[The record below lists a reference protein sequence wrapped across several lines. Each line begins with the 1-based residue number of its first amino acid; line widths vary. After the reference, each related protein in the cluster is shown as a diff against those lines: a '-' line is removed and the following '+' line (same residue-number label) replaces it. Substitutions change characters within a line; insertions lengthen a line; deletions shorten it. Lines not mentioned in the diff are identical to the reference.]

1 MYSSMKKSKYIIT
14 SFLFVACTTPKLT
27 NLHKGAYKVEDL
39 PNPNE
44 IITVN
49 VNVIP
54 LTPPKKL
61 VTDRAKYFFDLNDS
75 TQNKYLDVIKGMVDN
90 NTDSLLKV
98 LKKPLYEP
106 KKTAKQLQTDFIKI
120 RTRFNLSNLKH
131 YHMKDSLQ
139 KYSNFIHPNTRLAW
153 LNSTIKLE
161 EGSQLEIS
169 TIDRLETVY
178 ESVILGSIERTQDV
192 SFNAKLTGQYGI
204 NSEVSQ
210 GSSTSRAIGPGAS
223 TTSVTNVYDADGNL
237 IDSITTEQSDSQS
250 SSRDVNSGNKTGVSA
265 GAGAEVGYGNSE
277 TLKEAFN
284 LAYNDFKT
292 GFSFDKESISIS
304 QKGRM
309 FADISDNVIVT
320 ATMRPKSPFIK
331 ISKVD
336 NFSVLFEKNGK
347 PKAADKIT
355 VAGRTIQYL
364 PCTLLYG
371 EEKVSNKLSFSYNGL
386 LRTALNHPR
395 KTNRLEYDDKVVY
408 YPFSYTQ
415 PEKSAKDIEINL
427 LEYCQKVYEV
437 YATFKGDGDKYQ
449 LKISNP
455 GTMNVTILEDDD
467 PWPLFKW
474 IKDMAMNADETQLS
488 TSKFS
493 LFFVN
498 TKSGKRLDFVNTKLD
513 EGTIAK
519 LKTLVDIEFKEL

>member
-1 MYSSMKKSKYIIT
+1 
-14 SFLFVACTTPKLT
+14 
-27 NLHKGAYKVEDL
+27 
-39 PNPNE
+39 
-44 IITVN
+44 
-49 VNVIP
+49 
-54 LTPPKKL
+54 
-61 VTDRAKYFFDLNDS
+61 
-75 TQNKYLDVIKGMVDN
+75 
-90 NTDSLLKV
+90 
-98 LKKPLYEP
+98 
-106 KKTAKQLQTDFIKI
+106 
-120 RTRFNLSNLKH
+120 
-131 YHMKDSLQ
+131 
-139 KYSNFIHPNTRLAW
+139 
-153 LNSTIKLE
+153 
-161 EGSQLEIS
+161 
-169 TIDRLETVY
+169 
-178 ESVILGSIERTQDV
+178 ERTQDV

-355 VAGRTIQYL
+355 VARRTIQYL

-386 LRTALNHPR
+386 LRTALNHPG

-474 IKDMAMNADETQLS
+474 IKDMAMNADGKQLS

>member
-1 MYSSMKKSKYIIT
+1 MKKSKYIIT

-75 TQNKYLDVIKGMVDN
+75 TQNKYLDVIKGMVNN

-223 TTSVTNVYDADGNL
+223 TTSVTNVYDA
-237 IDSITTEQSDSQS
+237 
-250 SSRDVNSGNKTGVSA
+250 
-265 GAGAEVGYGNSE
+265 
-277 TLKEAFN
+277 
-284 LAYNDFKT
+284 
-292 GFSFDKESISIS
+292 
-304 QKGRM
+304 
-309 FADISDNVIVT
+309 
-320 ATMRPKSPFIK
+320 
-331 ISKVD
+331 
-336 NFSVLFEKNGK
+336 
-347 PKAADKIT
+347 
-355 VAGRTIQYL
+355 
-364 PCTLLYG
+364 
-371 EEKVSNKLSFSYNGL
+371 
-386 LRTALNHPR
+386 
-395 KTNRLEYDDKVVY
+395 
-408 YPFSYTQ
+408 
-415 PEKSAKDIEINL
+415 
-427 LEYCQKVYEV
+427 
-437 YATFKGDGDKYQ
+437 
-449 LKISNP
+449 
-455 GTMNVTILEDDD
+455 
-467 PWPLFKW
+467 
-474 IKDMAMNADETQLS
+474 
-488 TSKFS
+488 
-493 LFFVN
+493 
-498 TKSGKRLDFVNTKLD
+498 
-513 EGTIAK
+513 
-519 LKTLVDIEFKEL
+519 